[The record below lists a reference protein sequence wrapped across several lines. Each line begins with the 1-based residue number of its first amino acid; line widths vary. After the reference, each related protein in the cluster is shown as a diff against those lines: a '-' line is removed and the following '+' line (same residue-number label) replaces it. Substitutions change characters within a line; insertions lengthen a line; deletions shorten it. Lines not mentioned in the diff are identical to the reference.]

1 MCPHSV
7 PSTVVASVSAP
18 ESLNFLYIRLLFRSL
33 VPQTEAAGV
42 EGLMSGE
49 FSMSPMGVA
58 TYCIPAVS
66 LGTAG
71 SASPLALTY
80 SMRPALA
87 SPRGD
92 GVSRA
97 CPPARRRPP
106 RTASLP
112 QYTEDL
118 GIDLVVS
125 IERAKSVGGNMKL
138 TEAPSFPARYSQS

>member
-49 FSMSPMGVA
+49 FSMSPIGVA

-87 SPRGD
+87 FTAWRWGLASL
-92 GVSRA
+92 SA
-97 CPPARRRPP
+97 RPP
-106 RTASLP
+106 RPKA
-112 QYTEDL
+112 
-118 GIDLVVS
+118 I
-125 IERAKSVGGNMKL
+125 A
-138 TEAPSFPARYSQS
+138 